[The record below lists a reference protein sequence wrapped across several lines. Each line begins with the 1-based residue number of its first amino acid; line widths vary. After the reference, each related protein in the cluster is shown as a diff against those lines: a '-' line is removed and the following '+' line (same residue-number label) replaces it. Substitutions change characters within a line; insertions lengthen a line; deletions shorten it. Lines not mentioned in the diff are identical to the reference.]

1 MKNSQIAIIVAIAVL
16 IGYAIVELGDKST
29 LGAFEDAFNNKDSK
43 TTVVANINRE
53 KDPEF
58 DARNGTLTFEATD
71 KNGITFT
78 VIYNKPEPT
87 LFDRADEIRMTGHT
101 TDSAFI
107 AENILMKC
115 PSKYNEENRIDSVN
129 VYY

>member
-16 IGYAIVELGDKST
+16 IGYAIVELGNKST

-71 KNGITFT
+71 K
-78 VIYNKPEPT
+78 IYNKPEPT

-107 AENILMKC
+107 AEDILMKC
-115 PSKYNEENRIDSVN
+115 PSKYNEENGIDSVN